1 MTFEKPSILEE
12 VFMGAPEIIGLIVL
26 GIVLFG
32 ASRLPQLGKSL
43 GQGIKQFKTG
53 MTEAKE
59 ELSSAIQD
67 KENPKT

>member
-1 MTFEKPSILEE
+1 
-12 VFMGAPEIIGLIVL
+12 L

-32 ASRLPQLGKSL
+32 ASRLPQLGKNL

-53 MTEAKE
+53 MSEAKE

-67 KENPKT
+67 SDNPKT

>member
-1 MTFEKPSILEE
+1 
-12 VFMGAPEIIGLIVL
+12 MGAPEIIGLILL

-43 GQGIKQFKTG
+43 GKGIKEFKTG
-53 MTEAKE
+53 IGEAKE

-67 KENPKT
+67 KPDKETPKT

>member
-1 MTFEKPSILEE
+1 
-12 VFMGAPEIIGLIVL
+12 MGAPEIIGLIVL

-53 MTEAKE
+53 ITEAKE
-59 ELSSAIQD
+59 ELSSAIGDNPIPD
-67 KENPKT
+67 KETPKT

>member
-1 MTFEKPSILEE
+1 
-12 VFMGAPEIIGLIVL
+12 MGAPEIIGLIVL

-32 ASRLPQLGKSL
+32 ASRLPQLGKNL

-59 ELSSAIQD
+59 ELTSAITD
-67 KENPKT
+67 KEPPKT